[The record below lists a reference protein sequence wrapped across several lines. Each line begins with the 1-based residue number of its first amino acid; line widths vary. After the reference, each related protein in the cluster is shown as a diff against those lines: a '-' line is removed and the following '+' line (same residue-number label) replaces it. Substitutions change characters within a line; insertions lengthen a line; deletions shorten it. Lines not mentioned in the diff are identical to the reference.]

1 MIEARRLADD
11 PTNGESVKPGAESIR
26 DFTSLW
32 PALWPA
38 YGMFKGSTSIPEAH
52 GGSRSIHL
60 SGVKNG
66 ALAQIRDGFEGP
78 KLVAE
83 TAG

>member
-11 PTNGESVKPGAESIR
+11 PTNGESVKQAAESIR
-26 DFTSLW
+26 DFTS
-32 PALWPA
+32 LWPA

-52 GGSRSIHL
+52 GGSRSVHL